1 MLGAAQCVCPSRSSF
16 IPRPTAL
23 QSVPASYLFAP
34 DGVLT
39 VALWK
44 RCGKT
49 GRCFA
54 GLRLSLKI
62 RIYLA
67 IPVEGFGEVEDG
79 CIAFVA
85 W

>member
-1 MLGAAQCVCPSRSSF
+1 MLGAALCVCPSRSSF
-16 IPRPTAL
+16 VPRPTAL
-23 QSVPASYLFAP
+23 LSVPASYLFAP

-49 GRCFA
+49 GRRFA
-54 GLRLSLKI
+54 GLRLSLEI
-62 RIYLA
+62 CIHLA
-67 IPVEGFGEVEDG
+67 IPVEEFGGVGDG

-85 W
+85 S